1 MFSTEHDIVEDMN
14 QLIDEHFQLYDMFSS
29 LWRLTL
35 FLRSIRAFVQAQSK
49 TRVIINMGI
58 ETMILTCHIVENE
71 SWSTQESMV
80 EPDNGT
86 VMIRIRDRLVDD
98 YRHVRL
104 DLAQRRILSA
114 TITLIDSMTYH

>member
-1 MFSTEHDIVEDMN
+1 
-14 QLIDEHFQLYDMFSS
+14 
-29 LWRLTL
+29 
-35 FLRSIRAFVQAQSK
+35 
-49 TRVIINMGI
+49 MGI

-80 EPDNGT
+80 EPDNRT

-104 DLAQRRILSA
+104 NLAKRRILSA
-114 TITLIDSMTYH
+114 TITLIDSMTR